1 MSSFNSFK
9 TLPRLGVTFYA
20 GLVLTMFS
28 FIVHSKSRSDE
39 FAYWDM
45 TKVIKR
51 VYRITPEIKSLE
63 QEVKS
68 KYSQYRQAGKWPNP
82 TIEIQSDN
90 RLEKSNVENGYQTNS
105 VELSQEISLT
115 GRYGKLKKVAYE
127 EYRHAL
133 EKAKWNRL
141 QLEARSA
148 GLYYTLQLTK
158 KKLSQAKTRLSET
171 TRLQEIGKIRSRVG
185 DLSRFHRDRLVIV
198 REKAHQQVL
207 FLTTQ
212 YNDALNRFLDF
223 LKLPRGISIE
233 LSDLDL
239 NNQRL
244 LYADTNAVIAQHPQY
259 LMAKISIDT
268 KRRELSVA
276 KASRLD
282 NINIRVFQEQDEF
295 NNRSDEVT
303 GIGIRIPLPIW
314 NTRRH
319 AVKKANAEVSKSRY
333 DLKYIERDLKSNY
346 KNRTVHLTHLI
357 KQTNHYQKTILVPA
371 KRVFTQSKRR
381 FRSGDSGVL
390 TLVDAVNTYFEARD
404 QYLALVDAALKEL
417 IQYRLAAGIS
427 INPKTNNNTKGQTK
441 SPTHKRH

>member
-1 MSSFNSFK
+1 M
-9 TLPRLGVTFYA
+9 
-20 GLVLTMFS
+20 
-28 FIVHSKSRSDE
+28 VHSESRPNE
-39 FAYWDM
+39 LAYWDM

-90 RLEKSNVENGYQTNS
+90 RLEKSNVESGYQINS
-105 VELSQEISLT
+105 LELSQEVSLT
-115 GRYGKLKKVAYE
+115 GRFGKLKKVAYE

-148 GLYYTLQLTK
+148 GFYYALQLARQ
-158 KKLSQAKTRLSET
+158 KLSQAKIRLSET

-185 DLSRFHRDRLVIV
+185 DLSRFHRDRLIIV

-207 FLTTQ
+207 FLSTQ
-212 YNDALNRFLDF
+212 SNDALNRFLDF
-223 LKLPRGISIE
+223 LKLPRGMSIK

-239 NNQRL
+239 NNTRFL
-244 LYADTNAVIAQHPQY
+244 DGESNAIIAQHPQY
-259 LMAKISIDT
+259 LMAKISIDK

-282 NINIRVFQEQDEF
+282 NINIRIFQEQDEF
-295 NNRSDEVT
+295 NNRSDKVT
-303 GIGIRIPLPIW
+303 GVGISIPLPIW

-319 AVKKANAEVSKSRY
+319 VVKKANAEVSKSQY

-346 KNRTVHLTHLI
+346 KSRTVHLSHLI

-427 INPKTNNNTKGQTK
+427 INPNINTNTKGQIK
-441 SPTHKRH
+441 SPTYKQH